1 MISFARFPNFGNRAI
16 YFGGKM
22 NYIKINEKMYPA
34 VIDAIMADY
43 TWDNR
48 VSKAIT
54 VELEYNEVV
63 QLFQNGV
70 KWSIVTERMVDN
82 EKVNLEQDCSDYVL
96 SGEIID
102 HRDGRITIKM
112 GQLTDLE
119 RAYEMLLG
127 GIE

>member
-1 MISFARFPNFGNRAI
+1 MISFARFPNFWKSR
-16 YFGGKM
+16 YLFGGKM

-82 EKVNLEQDCSDYVL
+82 EKINLEQDCSDYVL

>member
-1 MISFARFPNFGNRAI
+1 M
-16 YFGGKM
+16 
-22 NYIKINEKMYPA
+22 
-34 VIDAIMADY
+34 
-43 TWDNR
+43 
-48 VSKAIT
+48 
-54 VELEYNEVV
+54 
-63 QLFQNGV
+63 FQNGV